1 MNKFVKFVLPLIMV
15 CSLAG
20 CTGDTSANTETAAAE
35 NSTAVQTEA
44 TASAEALAAVRET
57 KQDFD
62 TVMPIL
68 EINTVS
74 QEKNALDFA
83 TKPVSRHVSEQI
95 ASWTP
100 GYRMPPEPYYEDCVV
115 SLKDAE
121 DNVLMNCASAQVKA
135 RGNWT
140 TTYDKKALRIKFAE
154 KQSMLDLNDGAAMKN
169 WLLLAEYKDG
179 SMLRNKTAF
188 EIGREILEADG
199 LYCSDA
205 EFVEVYIN
213 GEYWG
218 VYLLA
223 EYQQINE
230 NRVAITEA
238 EKDYAGTDIGYFLE
252 FDGYFYN
259 EDELHSFH
267 VDYADNAKLIPYDGK
282 GGEGRSVAVLPRGK
296 WDSVKDVG
304 FTIKSDIYSEEQR
317 DFISNF
323 VNGTYRIM
331 YEAAYNDKAY
341 EFNADCTELVESSL
355 TPQEAVEKVVD
366 VQSLVDMYIISELT
380 CDADIYWS
388 SFFMSADFGA
398 DGNKKLTFTAP
409 WDFDS
414 TLGNKA
420 RCEDGT
426 GFYASNIVPDVNFQ
440 YETANPWLLVLAY
453 EDWYQSMIKTK
464 WTTIYDGGVFDRA
477 YEMIEND
484 KTAYA
489 DAFERNYDKWK
500 NLADESIK
508 NELSKSAASCKTH
521 GEASDYLRKWLE
533 SRVEFLNE
541 QWHN

>member
-1 MNKFVKFVLPLIMV
+1 MNKFVKSVLPLVMV
-15 CSLAG
+15 CALAG
-20 CTGDTSANTETAAAE
+20 CTTGGTSVADTTAPTAE
-35 NSTAVQTEA
+35 NNGTEIVQETVQPEAAGMAV
-44 TASAEALAAVRET
+44 V
-57 KQDFD
+57 
-62 TVMPIL
+62 

-74 QEKNALDFA
+74 QEKNAIDFA

-100 GYRMPPEPYYEDCVV
+100 GYRMPPEPYYEDCLISV
-115 SLKDAE
+115 KDGNENILLDGAE
-121 DNVLMNCASAQVKA
+121 AQVKA

-140 TTYDKKALRIKFAE
+140 TTYDKKALRIKFTE
-154 KQSMLDLNDGAAMKN
+154 KQSMLNMNDGAAMKN

-213 GEYWG
+213 GKYWG

-238 EKDYAGTDIGYFLE
+238 EKDYTGTDIGYFLE

-259 EDELHSFH
+259 EDDLHSFH
-267 VDYADNAKLIPYDGK
+267 VDYADNAKLVPYDGN
-282 GGEGRSVAVLPRGK
+282 GGSGRSVAVLPRGH

-317 DFISNF
+317 DFIANF

-341 EFNADCTELVESSL
+341 EFNSDYTELVESGL

-398 DGNKKLTFTAP
+398 DGNGKLTFTAP

-453 EDWYQSMIKTK
+453 EDWYQGMIKTK
-464 WTTIYDGGVFDRA
+464 WTSIYDDGVFDRA
-477 YEMIEND
+477 YAMIEND

-489 DAFERNYDKWK
+489 DEFERNYDKWK
-500 NLADESIK
+500 NLADESIR
-508 NELSKSAASCKTH
+508 NELCDSAAKCRTH
-521 GEASDYLRKWLE
+521 GEAADYLRKWLE

>member
-1 MNKFVKFVLPLIMV
+1 MKRITKWLLPLVMI
-15 CSLAG
+15 CTLAG
-20 CTGDTSANTETAAAE
+20 CSTGGTTENTEAASESE
-35 NSTAVQTEA
+35 NTAVVQEA
-44 TASAEALAAVRET
+44 N
-57 KQDFD
+57 QDYD
-62 TVMPIL
+62 AVMPIL
-68 EINTVS
+68 EINTKS

-83 TKPVSRHVSEQI
+83 TKPVSRHVSEKI

-100 GYRMPPEPYYEDCVV
+100 DYKMPPEPYYEDCVI
-115 SLKDAE
+115 SLKDADE
-121 DNVLMNCASAQVKA
+121 KVLLSGADAQVKV

-154 KQSMLDLNDGAAMKN
+154 KQNMLGLNDGAAMKN

-188 EIGREILEADG
+188 AIGRELLEEDG

-238 EKDYAGTDIGYFLE
+238 EKDYTGTDIGYFLE
-252 FDGYFYN
+252 FDGYFYT
-259 EDELHSFH
+259 EDELQQFH
-267 VDYADNAKLIPYDGK
+267 VDYADNALLIPSDGN
-282 GGEGRSVAVLPRGK
+282 GGSGETVAVLARGK
-296 WDSVKDVG
+296 WEYKDDIG

-317 DFISNF
+317 DFIANF
-323 VNGTYRIM
+323 VNGAYEIM

-341 EFNADCTELVESSL
+341 EFNADYTELVESSL
-355 TPQEAVEKVVD
+355 TPREAVEKVVD
-366 VQSLVDMYIISELT
+366 VQSLVDLYIISELT

-414 TLGNKA
+414 TLGNKD
-420 RCEDGT
+420 RCADGT

-453 EDWYQSMIKTK
+453 EDWYQEMIKEK
-464 WTTIYDGGVFDRA
+464 WTSAYDDGVFERA

-484 KTAYA
+484 KTEYA
-489 DAFERNYDKWK
+489 EAFDRNYDKWN
-500 NLADESIK
+500 NLVNNDSFAG
-508 NELSKSAASCKTH
+508 ELSHKAAKCKTH
-521 GEASDYLRKWLE
+521 EEAADYLREWLE
-533 SRVEFLNE
+533 SRVEFLNS
-541 QWHN
+541 QWHK